1 MPCYHPLTA
10 YQTADGSVV
19 FQERKGDVVRTL
31 SLPCGQCVGC
41 RLERSRQWA
50 MRCMHEASLHKGNS
64 FLTLTYSNDFL
75 PDKGQLDYSHFQK
88 FMKRLRKR
96 IHPVKPRF
104 YMCGE
109 YGETT
114 SRPHF
119 HACIFG
125 FDFPDKRAFKR
136 SGSGDV
142 LYRSTLLEELWPFG
156 QSLIGDVTF
165 ESAAYVARY
174 VMKKVTGHNAQAHY
188 ERLDEY
194 TGEVYSLVPEFT
206 RMSLKPGIG
215 AGWFDKYQ
223 SDVYPHDY
231 VIVRG
236 KETKP
241 PKYYDRLY
249 EKANPDAFEV
259 LKFERE
265 SAARLNYLD
274 NTDERLLV
282 KETVKKAALK
292 SFNRSSV

>member
-10 YQTADGSVV
+10 YKTADGSVI
-19 FQERKGDVVRTL
+19 FQERKGDVVSTL
-31 SLPCGQCVGC
+31 SLPCGQCIGC

-50 MRCMHEASLHKGNS
+50 MRCMHESSLHKANS

-75 PDKGQLDYSHFQK
+75 PERGQLVYTDFQK

-96 IHPVKPRF
+96 VHPLKPRF

-136 SGSGDV
+136 SGSGAV
-142 LYRSTLLEELWPFG
+142 LYRSELLESLWPYG

-174 VMKKVTGHNAQAHY
+174 VMKKVTGHNSKSHY
-188 ERLDEY
+188 ERLDSD
-194 TGEVYSLVPEFT
+194 TGEIYSMVPEFT

-223 SDVYPHDY
+223 SDVYPHDF
-231 VIVRG
+231 VVVRG

-241 PKYYDRLY
+241 PKYYDRLL

-265 SAARLNYLD
+265 SAARSNYLD

-282 KETVKKAALK
+282 KENVKKAAIK
-292 SFNRSSV
+292 SFNRGSI

>member
-274 NTDERLLV
+274 NTEDRLLV

-292 SFNRSSV
+292 SFNRSSI